1 MLPHK
6 ARNANG
12 IKMIET
18 IWGTTSKPVASKQL
32 AETLEKVKGV
42 DGTLY
47 IGYPVIGTP
56 EGAYPFDALLL
67 SPSKGLVA
75 FHIVEGKVLDDYES
89 ILDESYNR
97 LQAKLLQYSAL
108 TKKRQLGVLISTIAF
123 APAANIDELADN
135 EHQVASMTTLPKILQ
150 TIIWN
155 NSELYPAL
163 ASTVQAIST
172 IRKGRKRR
180 DIKKPDSRG
189 ARMKNVE
196 DSIANLDSHQSAAV
210 IETVDGV
217 QRIRGLAGS
226 GKTIVLALKVA
237 YLHAQH
243 PDWKIAVTFNTRS
256 LKGQFERLINTFV
269 IEQTNEEPD
278 WDQIEIV
285 NAWGAPGDK
294 QRDGIYHKFCSL
306 NGVDYL
312 DFKAAEN
319 EFGSKKSFEGA
330 CEKALTETKVPKR
343 VYDAI
348 LVDEAQDFSPSF
360 LRLCH
365 AFLKPPKRLVY
376 AYDELQSLTRNSL
389 PSPEEIFGTKENG
402 DPVVTFVS
410 PAAGVPRQDIILE
423 KCYRNSRPLLA
434 TAHALGFGI
443 YREPQ
448 GLIQLFEQ
456 KELWKDVGYRV
467 YKGSLDDGKSVSLE
481 RTEQTSPKFLE
492 SHSPIDDLIQFKTFD
507 SDEAQTTWLVNQ
519 IKKNI
524 SEDELNAE
532 DIIVINPDPLTTR
545 SAVGKARSML
555 LKAGINSC
563 IAGVTNS
570 ADIFFESE
578 AVTFTGVFRAK
589 GNEGAMVYVINAQD
603 CHSTFLPSELATARN
618 RLFTAIT
625 RSKAWVRVLGVGA
638 NMTKL
643 QEEFARVKAH
653 DFRLEFIYPDE
664 EQRKKLQIINRDM
677 TAAERHRLKMK
688 LGEGASFIEALESGE
703 VELEDLS
710 PELIER
716 LNKVLKGRS

>member
-1 MLPHK
+1 
-6 ARNANG
+6 
-12 IKMIET
+12 MIET
-18 IWGTTSKPVASKQL
+18 IWGTTAKPVASRQL
-32 AETLEKVKGV
+32 AETMENMT
-42 DGTLY
+42 DEEGTLY

-56 EGAYPFDALLL
+56 DGAYPFDALLL

-75 FHIVEGKVLDDYES
+75 FHLVEGRSLGEYEGV
-89 ILDESYNR
+89 LDESFNR
-97 LQAKLLQYSAL
+97 LQAKLLQYTAL
-108 TKKRQLGVLISTIAF
+108 TKRRTLGVEISTIAF
-123 APAANIDELADN
+123 APAVSNDDRSDDET
-135 EHQVASMTTLPKILQ
+135 HPVASIATLPKILDR
-150 TIIWN
+150 IAWGN
-155 NSELYPAL
+155 PELYTAL
-163 ASTVQAIST
+163 ASTIQAIST
-172 IRKGRKRR
+172 IRKGRRR
-180 DIKKPDSRG
+180 REVKKPDSRG
-189 ARMKNVE
+189 ARMRKVE

-243 PDWKIAVTFNTRS
+243 PEWKIAVTFNTRS

-269 IEQTNEEPD
+269 IEQTSEEPE
-278 WDQIEIV
+278 WEQIEII
-285 NAWGAPGDK
+285 NAWGAPGGK
-294 QRDGIYHKFCSL
+294 QRDGIYHKFCDV

-312 DFKAAEN
+312 DFKAAES
-319 EFGSKKSFEGA
+319 EFGPKKSFEGA
-330 CEKALTETKVPKR
+330 CEKALNSVKKPKQLF
-343 VYDAI
+343 DAI

-360 LRLCH
+360 LKLCY
-365 AFLKPPKRLVY
+365 AFLKAPNRLVY
-376 AYDELQSLTRNSL
+376 AYDELQSLTTNSL
-389 PSPEEIFGTKENG
+389 TSPEEIFGSKKNG
-402 DPVVTFVS
+402 EPVVTFAT
-410 PAAGVPRQDIILE
+410 PAPGVPRQDIILE

-456 KELWKDVGYRV
+456 KELWQDVGYRV
-467 YKGSLDDGKSVSLE
+467 HSGSLDDGSFVSLE
-481 RTEQTSPKFLE
+481 RTEQTSPAFLE
-492 SHSPIDDLIQFKTFD
+492 SHSPIDDLIQFKKFD
-507 SDEAQTTWLVNQ
+507 SLDEQTAWLVAE
-519 IKKNI
+519 IKRNL

-545 SAVGKARSML
+545 SAVGMARARL
-555 LKAGINSC
+555 LKMGVNSC

-603 CHSTFLPSELATARN
+603 CYSTFLPSELATARN

-625 RSKAWVRVLGVGA
+625 RSKAWVRVLGIGP
-638 NMTKL
+638 NMGKL
-643 QEEFARVKAH
+643 QEEFERIKSR
-653 DFRLEFIYPDE
+653 DFRLEFIYPNE

-677 TAAERHRLKMK
+677 TAAERHRLKTK

-703 VELEDLS
+703 VEIEDLS
-710 PELIER
+710 PELVDR
-716 LNKVLKGRS
+716 LNRILKGRGK